1 MTAIEALVNMY
12 AEQFVNRFEH
22 IEGHWSE
29 PIVESSMHPHQNIA
43 GNAYRG
49 CNRAFLP
56 IMASQHKFRL
66 PLWMTVPQMNDLG
79 VYVKRGQSGFPV
91 SFTDIFIKDTRTGFK
106 SKISE
111 EAYDKMSQAERDEKG
126 LQKIFRTKWYKVF
139 NIEQTNFSDVFP
151 NSMEELHRLFGASD
165 GQVVRSELLDRMV
178 SEDIWLCPI
187 EVGGKSATYDMDT
200 DSITIP
206 EKSAFVDDKAYYNT
220 LIRCMAES
228 TGSEMRLDRDL
239 WSDIQGDRAKEAL
252 VCQLSAASM
261 GALLGIGYTLD
272 DSDIKYFKKWIEEA
286 KVNPEFIYG
295 AVQEASR
302 AIECLS
308 NVLGLNVTN
317 GVNVTEVI
325 AKQYA
330 EAAER
335 AAKKKEVRV
344 SRHENNTVKI
354 QRENKPRIGRRL

>member
-1 MTAIEALVNMY
+1 MTAIDALVNMY
-12 AEQFVNRFEH
+12 AEQFVRRFEH

-29 PIVESSMHPHQNIA
+29 PIVDSSEHPHQNIA

-91 SFTDIFIKDTRTGFK
+91 SFTDIYIKNLKTGTK
-106 SKISE
+106 SNVSVE
-111 EAYDKMSQAERDEKG
+111 DFDKMSIAQRESEGLEKM
-126 LQKIFRTKWYKVF
+126 FRTKWYKVF
-139 NIEQTNFSDVFP
+139 NIEQTNFAEVFP

-165 GQVVRSELLDRMV
+165 GQAVRSELLDKMV
-178 SEDIWLCPI
+178 SEDAWLCPI
-187 EVGGKSATYDMDT
+187 IVDGKKAAYDMDS

-206 EKSAFVDDKAYYNT
+206 DKSAFVDDKTYYNT
-220 LIRCMAES
+220 LVRCMAES
-228 TGSEMRLDRDL
+228 TGSEMRLDRGI
-239 WSDIQGDRAKEAL
+239 WSDIQGDKAKEAL

-302 AIECLS
+302 ATECLG
-308 NVLGLNVTN
+308 NALGLNIVN

-325 AKQYA
+325 AKQYSEVA
-330 EAAER
+330 EK

-344 SRHENNTVKI
+344 LRHENNTVKI
-354 QRENKPRIGRRL
+354 QRQNKPRTGRRL